1 MNKVQLTGTL
11 TKEPY
16 QAAKGWVGATLAV
29 KKSGSDFNLW
39 VGLYAP
45 SGDAAKAFAGA
56 QKNEAFHVEGELDE
70 TKDKDGKKF
79 LQVKVI
85 SANRVTAQKNV
96 HNVHIDDSDIPF

>member
-29 KKSGSDFNLW
+29 KKSGTDFKEW
-39 VGLYAP
+39 IPLYVP

-56 QKNEAFHVEGELDE
+56 QKNEVFHVEGEWDSK
-70 TKDKDGKKF
+70 KDDQGNVKA
-79 LQVKVI
+79 QVKVF
-85 SANRVTAQKNV
+85 SASRVTGQKNV
-96 HNVHIDDSDIPF
+96 HNVEITDSDIPF